1 MMSKHVQITND
12 GGYIYSSKNDLTT
25 IDLRD
30 KSGFPPIYH
39 ENIQFSLD
47 TSKLPS
53 DILALIEN
61 KEVDSDEANI

>member
-1 MMSKHVQITND
+1 MSKHVQITND
-12 GGYIYSSKNDLTT
+12 GGYIYSTENDLTT

-30 KSGFPPIYH
+30 RYGFPPIYH
-39 ENIQFSLD
+39 ERVHIGLD

-53 DILALIEN
+53 DIIALIEN

>member
-1 MMSKHVQITND
+1 MMSKHIQITND
-12 GGYIYSSKNDLTT
+12 GGYIYSTENDLTT

-30 KSGFPPIYH
+30 GFSPIYR
-39 ENIQFSLD
+39 ERIQIGLD

-53 DILALIEN
+53 DISALIEN